1 MDLPMPASAATHDVA
16 LTPVVASPTEF
27 FVDARYF
34 IVGLA
39 DPGLLPRLVEPF
51 SKLGAAPTRVHASRE
66 AGDGSEMSV
75 DLRLTGATP
84 RTAELIEHALRRVV
98 GVSQLIA
105 VIERSR

>member
-1 MDLPMPASAATHDVA
+1 MPASAATRDVA
-16 LTPVVASPTEF
+16 LAPVQTSSTEL
-27 FVDARYF
+27 FVDARF
-34 IVGLA
+34 FVVGAA

-75 DLRLTGATP
+75 DLRLTGTTP

-105 VIERSR
+105 VVERSR